1 MYKILGFVVDRGRTI
16 TYMLCGFLPYHIC
29 DTVWNVE
36 FLPLRMTMGCW
47 SLLPFKT
54 CSASIRSSPGLGG
67 CYEYESV
74 GRIQFKLRHVPLVH
88 TLWPEISWDFSKNL
102 DLAKLEA
109 ARNSGSLSRCLRIWQ
124 IWGGRLDAIFSK
136 IQLNGSVQTE
146 WKGIYCK
153 NPFYLCERMHKSI
166 CRCTWITGVQI
177 NIFFLQDFH
186 G

>member
-1 MYKILGFVVDRGRTI
+1 MTL
-16 TYMLCGFLPYHIC
+16 C
-29 DTVWNVE
+29 DTWNFFRWGWQWGADPSYRSRLAVRQSGAAQGWVDAMNMNPWAGFNSNWGM
-36 FLPLRMTMGCW
+36 FLW
-47 SLLPFKT
+47 SILCDPKFLET
-54 CSASIRSSPGLGG
+54 SPK
-67 CYEYESV
+67 
-74 GRIQFKLRHVPLVH
+74 I
-88 TLWPEISWDFSKNL
+88 L